1 MTWRDILVKRIGW
14 KIFSL
19 VLALIIWSTFKQSDG
34 ALVGWFYDVT
44 NATQTRDFIGVPL
57 SVLNNAKDGHDYRL
71 TPNAVDVSISGEPE
85 AVRDLAITDLTLF
98 VDMRGSNEKQSTNRV
113 QINHS
118 VPLARVLINPPYVQ
132 VNRVEPASATNSTNR
147 ASLMPADEA
156 AIESEPRPEIESD
169 PTHSP

>member
-118 VPLARVLINPPYVQ
+118 IPLARVLISPPYVQ
-132 VNRVEPASATNSTNR
+132 VNRVEANGATNSSGR
-147 ASLMPADEA
+147 ATVSNAVEPTT
-156 AIESEPRPEIESD
+156 ESEPQPDSD
-169 PTHSP
+169 SNNSQ